1 MKYCLKQNYL
11 KYRKRRGNQIDSIQN
26 EYNIISS
33 VEKRSWNWKHII
45 QNVVAAELVIGI
57 FIVFWYLVTYYH
69 YRSIMD
75 WYHAPDIYIEITVEK
90 MMQPELIGRA
100 LLIILAGIIILVLLY
115 IAYIG
120 IIRMGRKIFRLRT
133 EKTRNAKTQR
143 ITLIALVVFIVG
155 IVILAMNQLANFLGE
170 TQSKLALKEA
180 EYHTVLYKNGKLE
193 GVVLDTYR
201 DFYIVG
207 PIQNS
212 TVFPVYEL
220 VPMKIET
227 GPPSLQVVDG
237 SVQNVPEESVTL
249 QVRLL
254 YTGKIHVE
262 KNYGQ

>member
-1 MKYCLKQNYL
+1 LDHNDYKL
-11 KYRKRRGNQIDSIQN
+11 
-26 EYNIISS
+26 ISS
-33 VEKRSWNWKHII
+33 VEKRTWNWKNIV
-45 QNVVAAELVIGI
+45 QNVIAAELVIGI

-75 WYHAPDIYIEITVEK
+75 WYQAPDIYIEITVEK

-115 IAYIG
+115 FAYLG
-120 IIRMGRKIFRLRT
+120 IIRVGRKMFRLQSS
-133 EKTRNAKTQR
+133 KTKNAKTQR
-143 ITLIALVVFIVG
+143 IILIAFMLLIVG
-155 IVILAMNQLANFLGE
+155 VVILSMNQLANFLGE

-193 GVVLDTYR
+193 GVILDTFR

-212 TVFPVYEL
+212 TVIPVYEL
-220 VPMKIET
+220 VPMKIESKLS
-227 GPPSLQVVDG
+227 SLQIVDG
-237 SVQNVPEESVTL
+237 VVQNAPEEPAVL

-254 YTGKIHVE
+254 YTGKIHVAE
-262 KNYGQ
+262 NYGQ

>member
-1 MKYCLKQNYL
+1 M
-11 KYRKRRGNQIDSIQN
+11 IQN
-26 EYNIISS
+26 II
-33 VEKRSWNWKHII
+33 
-45 QNVVAAELVIGI
+45 AAELVIGI

-100 LLIILAGIIILVLLY
+100 LLIIFAGIIILCLLY
-115 IAYIG
+115 FAYLG
-120 IIRMGRKIFRLRT
+120 IISIGRKIFRLQM
-133 EKTRNAKTQR
+133 EKPKKGRAKK
-143 ITLIALVVFIVG
+143 ITLLVSMLLLIG
-155 IVILAMNQLANFLGE
+155 IVILSMNQLANFLAE

-180 EYHTVLYKNGKLE
+180 EYHTILYKNGKIE
-193 GVVLDTYR
+193 GVIIDTFR

-207 PIQNS
+207 PLQSN
-212 TVFPVYEL
+212 TVVPVYEL

-227 GPPSLQVVDG
+227 NSSSLQIVDG
-237 SVQNVPEESVTL
+237 TVQNAPEESITL

-262 KNYGQ
+262 NEYGP